1 MKDKNPKKKPD
12 KSEKAKKDV
21 GNKDSGAGSSS
32 DEGGFLSR
40 LFGSKKSKDKVNA
53 RGEYE
58 TASLDRATSRKG
70 KIRRHTVG
78 GSGIAGDIMRAEEE
92 VKLKQ
97 RDALFDHL
105 AQRYPQHSN
114 TIQGYHQRVPDPAME
129 VRPSSV
135 QMQRRMVAQDQ
146 RQHYGYEEEDDGI
159 MSEAETEATGNFR
172 RGGFVRSS
180 LPMRSPRGE
189 RPPALVFLVFNG
201 ATKRALLPPEL
212 AHLDT
217 IKALFAR
224 SFGDQLNMKMLE
236 NPRKKIF
243 VMDPN
248 SNYYRPLEDVR
259 DIRDRCVL
267 KLHDLDSKDT
277 LQTKPVYYGNRN
289 YEDPSYYS
297 EPEYDSGVSHMR
309 RPPTKS
315 PTYHGYPPQQ
325 VPGQSRTLPPPS
337 EYMSHDEIQRMF
349 LQQQVVAGR
358 PPGRGPTPT
367 GQWEGQRGR
376 TTPTSQPYGPPQRP
390 PPSPG
395 PHQGY
400 PPQPS
405 RQMAAQ
411 SLPTTPIMQR
421 DPRTMNYNNAYQS
434 GTRSGNVTPTP
445 SNDPGTRMQMA
456 KMEAQLANLT
466 ALVHNVV
473 SRPGSAAGSLTGSH
487 NSGSAS
493 SISGGST
500 STPQPEISSE
510 VQDSIR
516 GLQAKAKELKTECR
530 NLRRIQEAQADNIR
544 DTIREAFEK
553 IKDAMTG
560 VPGASGHPLRA
571 RRSRADVHCDTFKQ
585 DCKRVENELSDLE
598 SSVEELRSDVIN
610 RRCRVNMAD
619 VESMALALSHISKAL
634 GELKGGFPVLQEE
647 LKTVMTAEMEV
658 VVKEEKYLKD
668 EPERLE
674 SALKKCKK
682 LTGTLFTLKRLAS
695 VQEHRTPV
703 VPQLMT
709 MTVGEDEKK
718 ALFEN
723 IQHMIPNHDARMLS
737 IEASENSRERK
748 KKLVTSHEV
757 RKFEKSLELASRAL
771 REKREKEVEEED
783 ARKKLE
789 GDSGIMNDMSN
800 TSDPMQPE
808 RDGSETDTMK
818 RRKALRELSPEKET
832 SIDDDLEK
840 PQSSSHAPP
849 LAPPSLAQS
858 QQSAFK
864 RVIPGGGYIRP
875 ATLKLPARGPLAGSY
890 QVASQVAVQ
899 SVTEKQQIAVT
910 QVAHS
915 HTLPREQN
923 SKSHLNRTNQS
934 QIRTNSRQK
943 VLGPHMMTYL

>member
-315 PTYHGYPPQQ
+315 PTYHGYPPQ
-325 VPGQSRTLPPPS
+325 
-337 EYMSHDEIQRMF
+337 
-349 LQQQVVAGR
+349 QQQVVAGR